1 MVHTDTLV
9 IEVTRRCNYRCMHCL
24 RGDAQDKDISKK
36 ILDRI
41 VESVIAN
48 NVVFTGGEPALNIKA
63 ISYYWEQSKKHGTLP
78 SSFYIVTNG
87 SVNQEK
93 LALVSLRMYAQAEEK
108 ELCGLSVSSD
118 PYHGYPEEGA
128 GILEGLAFLRE
139 DKTISMDIDDEK
151 WIIKTGR
158 ARENGMEGRINSFP
172 VTWDDI
178 TADEIWENDG
188 HWYLGDILLY
198 VSCNGQVTFDCDM
211 SYEEIDNTQLGTIFD
226 LEKNLGEKVTNR

>member
-1 MVHTDTLV
+1 M
-9 IEVTRRCNYRCMHCL
+9 
-24 RGDAQDKDISKK
+24 
-36 ILDRI
+36 
-41 VESVIAN
+41 
-48 NVVFTGGEPALNIKA
+48 
-63 ISYYWEQSKKHGTLP
+63 
-78 SSFYIVTNG
+78 TNG
-87 SVNQEK
+87 SINQEK

-118 PYHGYPEEGA
+118 PYHGDPEEGA